1 MSTYN
6 ASSKL
11 VVLETYAKPNLAY
24 QFGSQG
30 LVFQMIQESLQ
41 YKGKHL

>member
-6 ASSKL
+6 ASPKL
-11 VVLETYAKPNLAY
+11 VVLENYAKPNLVY

-30 LVFQMIQESLQ
+30 LVYQMIQDSLQ
-41 YKGKHL
+41 YKGKII